1 VTLDLTKSQ
10 LASTLG
16 TIPAT
21 LSRAFYYLS
30 SEGLIAVNGSQIEL
44 LDRDRLQELSDPTK
58 QDYSPS

>member
-1 VTLDLTKSQ
+1 MIFSAISRFCPDPYSLNISFQT
-10 LASTLG
+10 AS
-16 TIPAT
+16 
-21 LSRAFYYLS
+21 YYLS